1 MSLNMNYLGR
11 IAGISVL
18 SLTLV
23 SVGTNTAEMAKVP
36 ANSPEIQ
43 YFGRWN
49 VQDDAYQSGQGA
61 TYIKANFSG
70 TSLKADLTGEKIWW
84 RVSID
89 GGDFRPFKGVGEDTV
104 LAENLSEGEHSVLL
118 VRSTEGEAG
127 VSEFKGFILE
137 DGEALCQPS
146 PMKNRRLEFVGDSI
160 TAGAMNIG
168 KYNGSNY
175 YDVEDGYMAYGPQLA
190 RKLDAD
196 FSVVA
201 KSGEGVVHNYAE
213 GWPPTGVHTGDRY
226 GWAFC
231 YKVPVDNPVPWDT
244 ANFPVDAIIV
254 SIGTNDFSGER
265 KPKLKDFQAGYK
277 KLLANIRAKNP
288 EKPIICVEPVP
299 SNVGPKVRKSI
310 EQAVSEMVKDGH
322 EKIYF
327 IPLNEKSPLLKEE
340 DFRDGETHPTVEGDT
355 KLANYLEPIVAKLL
369 GWN

>member
-1 MSLNMNYLGR
+1 MNVSRKL
-11 IAGISVL
+11 IGISIL
-18 SLTLV
+18 SFALLST
-23 SVGTNTAEMAKVP
+23 GTDTAEMAKVP
-36 ANSPEIQ
+36 ATAPEIQ

-49 VQDDAYQSGQGA
+49 VQDDVYQSGQGA

-89 GGDFRPFKGVGEDTV
+89 GGDFRPFKAEGDDTV

-127 VSEFKGFILE
+127 IGEFKGFTLE
-137 DGEALCQPS
+137 DGESLCQPS

-168 KYNGSNY
+168 AYTGSNY

-201 KSGEGVVHNYAE
+201 KSGEGVVHNYSE
-213 GWPPTGVHTGDRY
+213 KWPLTGIHTGDRY

-231 YKVPVDNPVPWDT
+231 YKTPVSDPVPWDT
-244 ANFPVDAIIV
+244 ANFPVDAVIV
-254 SIGTNDFSGER
+254 SLGTNDFSGER
-265 KPKLKDFQAGYK
+265 KPKLKDFQAAYK
-277 KLLANIRAKNP
+277 KLLKNIRAKNP
-288 EKPIICVEPVP
+288 DKPIICIEPVP
-299 SNVGPKVRKSI
+299 SVVGVKVRKTI
-310 EQAVSEMVKDGH
+310 EQAVSEMTKDGY

-327 IPLNEKSPLLKEE
+327 IPLNQQTPLLKKE
-340 DFRDGETHPTVEGDT
+340 DFRDGETHPTVEGAT
-355 KLANYLEPIVAKLL
+355 KLADYLEPIVAKLL
-369 GWN
+369 GWR